1 MACTGRAADA
11 VAVGP
16 AHERAALV
24 GADDGDG
31 QRARR
36 QDLWQEPDR
45 PHSVV
50 HVYCKRW
57 IIKQYDTKRNPS
69 QSKKNLN
76 YYV

>member
-1 MACTGRAADA
+1 MACTGRASDA

-50 HVYCKRW
+50 HVYCKR
-57 IIKQYDTKRNPS
+57 
-69 QSKKNLN
+69 
-76 YYV
+76 